1 MMHNQW
7 FYMMCNQW
15 LRLGVI
21 LPHSWG
27 YLGVTLGLFRG
38 YLGVTLG
45 FAWGYLGVIMP
56 NFARFYAFFTHFR
69 LNIKS
74 LYI

>member
-7 FYMMCNQW
+7 FCMMCNQW

-21 LPHSWG
+21 LPPSWG
-27 YLGVTLGLFRG
+27 YLGVTLGLS
-38 YLGVTLG
+38 
-45 FAWGYLGVIMP
+45 WGYLGVIMP

-74 LYI
+74 LYIIYIFI

>member
-21 LPHSWG
+21 LPPSWG
-27 YLGVTLGLFRG
+27 YFGVTLGLSWGYFGVCLGLFRG
-38 YLGVTLG
+38 YHAQFCPFLR
-45 FAWGYLGVIMP
+45 I
-56 NFARFYAFFTHFR
+56 FYA
-69 LNIKS
+69 L
-74 LYI
+74 

>member
-21 LPHSWG
+21 LPPSWG
-27 YLGVTLGLFRG
+27 YFGVTLWL
-38 YLGVTLG
+38 L
-45 FAWGYLGVIMP
+45 WGYFGVIMP

>member
-21 LPHSWG
+21 LPPSWG
-27 YLGVTLGLFRG
+27 YLGVTLGLLWG
-38 YLGVTLG
+38 LLGVTLG
-45 FAWGYLGVIMP
+45 LSCPILPV
-56 NFARFYAFFTHFR
+56 FTHFLR
-69 LNIKS
+69 TLG
-74 LYI
+74 

>member
-21 LPHSWG
+21 LPPSWG
-27 YLGVTLGLFRG
+27 YLGVTLGLLWGYFGVCLGLFRG
-38 YLGVTLG
+38 YHAQFCPFLR
-45 FAWGYLGVIMP
+45 I
-56 NFARFYAFFTHFR
+56 FYA
-69 LNIKS
+69 L
-74 LYI
+74 

>member
-21 LPHSWG
+21 LPPSWG
-27 YLGVTLGLFRG
+27 YLGVILGL
-38 YLGVTLG
+38 L
-45 FAWGYLGVIMP
+45 WGYLGVI
-56 NFARFYAFFTHFR
+56 
-69 LNIKS
+69 
-74 LYI
+74 

>member
-21 LPHSWG
+21 LPPSWG
-27 YLGVTLGLFRG
+27 S
-38 YLGVTLG
+38 LGVTLG

-56 NFARFYAFFTHFR
+56 NFASFYALFTHFR

-74 LYI
+74 LYIIYIFI

>member
-1 MMHNQW
+1 MMRNQW
-7 FYMMCNQW
+7 FYMMHNQW
-15 LRLGVI
+15 LRLGVT
-21 LPHSWG
+21 LPPFWG
-27 YLGVTLGLFRG
+27 YLGVI
-38 YLGVTLG
+38 LG

-56 NFARFYAFFTHFR
+56 NFARFCAFFTHFR

>member
-21 LPHSWG
+21 LPPLLGLLWG
-27 YLGVTLGLFRG
+27 YFVVTLGL
-38 YLGVTLG
+38 L
-45 FAWGYLGVIMP
+45 WGYHAQFCPFLRI
-56 NFARFYAFFTHFR
+56 FYA
-69 LNIKS
+69 L
-74 LYI
+74 